1 MAALPP
7 REFAAQVLPG
17 CVIPTASQGLAQ
29 LWPLLL
35 LCLGARLLHRL
46 PLPRGS
52 RHVGAA
58 LGGLLALL
66 RFFGAQALWV
76 LLLSAL
82 CTLTLRL
89 SRPRAQRGLCLGLA
103 ALCYLLMGELH
114 MVDTVTWHK
123 MRGAQMVV
131 AMKAV
136 SLGFDLDWGRVPRPG
151 GASPGPGGDTPRFGG
166 VPGRGDPSPLQVLG
180 YLCSPG
186 TVIFGPWEPFGA
198 YLRAAEGPPL
208 SWAWARK
215 GLRSLGL
222 ALLCL
227 LLSACLAPFLFSCV
241 LPLYDTQSLRRSVF
255 ARWLHAYESA
265 LSFHF
270 SNYFVAFLSEATA
283 TMAGSGVTEHHGN
296 LRWDLTVS
304 RPLRVELPRS
314 MADVVTNWNLPM
326 SRWLHT
332 YVFQTARRLGTFAA
346 VLGTYAVSA
355 LLHGLSFHLAAVLLS
370 LGLITY
376 VEHTLRCRLA
386 AVLDACVLSKRCP
399 PGCAHRNKDA
409 LWVWALNGA
418 LGALALFHLA
428 YLGALFDMEADDAV
442 EEQGYGMSYT
452 IRKWSELNWA
462 SHWVTLGCWVL
473 ARLLR

>member
-1 MAALPP
+1 MGGVSYTDLWVPPIDPLWGGVCTPPPHIGLPPPPALPHGGKH
-7 REFAAQVLPG
+7 A
-17 CVIPTASQGLAQ
+17 
-29 LWPLLL
+29 
-35 LCLGARLLHRL
+35 
-46 PLPRGS
+46 
-52 RHVGAA
+52 GAA
-58 LGGLLALL
+58 AGGLLALHH
-66 RFFGAQALWV
+66 FFGAHALWV
-76 LLLSAL
+76 ALLSAL
-82 CTLTLRL
+82 CVLTLAL
-89 SRPRAQRGLCLGLA
+89 SRARRQRGLCLALA
-103 ALCYLLMGELH
+103 ALCYLLLGELH

-131 AMKAV
+131 AMKA
-136 SLGFDLDWGRVPRPG
+136 P
-151 GASPGPGGDTPRFGG
+151 TPA
-166 VPGRGDPSPLQVLG
+166 QVLG

-186 TVIFGPWEPFGA
+186 SVVFGPWEPFGA
-198 YLRAAEGPPL
+198 YLRAVEGPPL
-208 SWAWARK
+208 SAAWARK

-227 LLSACLAPFLFSCV
+227 LVSTCLAPFLFSCLV
-241 LPLYDTQSLRRSVF
+241 PLYGARALRQ
-255 ARWLHAYESA
+255 WLRAYESA
-265 LSFHF
+265 LSFHCSSF
-270 SNYFVAFLSEATA
+270 FVAFLSEATA
-283 TMAGSGVTEHHGN
+283 TISGSGASGHRE
-296 LRWDLTVS
+296 DLVVA

-346 VLGTYAVSA
+346 VLGTYAASA

-376 VEHTLRCRLA
+376 TEHTLRQRLA
-386 AVLDACVLSKRCP
+386 AIFDACVLSKRCP
-399 PGCAHRNKDA
+399 PGCSHRHKDA
-409 LWVWALNGA
+409 LWVRALNGA
-418 LGALALFHLA
+418 LGAIALFHLS
-428 YLGALFDMEADDAV
+428 YLGALFDMEADDTI

>member
-17 CVIPTASQGLAQ
+17 CVVPTARQGLAQ

-46 PLPRGS
+46 PLPRGGK
-52 RHVGAA
+52 HAGAA
-58 LGGLLALL
+58 AGGLLALHH
-66 RFFGAQALWV
+66 FFGAHALWV
-76 LLLSAL
+76 ALLSAL
-82 CTLTLRL
+82 C
-89 SRPRAQRGLCLGLA
+89 
-103 ALCYLLMGELH
+103 YLLLGELH

-136 SLGFDLDWGRVPRPG
+136 SLGFDLDRG
-151 GASPGPGGDTPRFGG
+151 GAGGAGGEPTPA
-166 VPGRGDPSPLQVLG
+166 QVLG

-186 TVIFGPWEPFGA
+186 SVVFGPWEPFGA
-198 YLRAAEGPPL
+198 YLRAVEGPPL
-208 SWAWARK
+208 SAAWARK

-227 LLSACLAPFLFSCV
+227 LVSTCLAPFLFSCL
-241 LPLYDTQSLRRSVF
+241 LPLYGARALQQSVL

-283 TMAGSGVTEHHGN
+283 TLSGSGASVRHDH
-296 LRWDLTVS
+296 LHWDLAVS

-346 VLGTYAVSA
+346 VLGTYAASA

-376 VEHTLRCRLA
+376 TEHMLRQRLA
-386 AVLDACVLSKRCP
+386 AIFDACVLSKRCP
-399 PGCAHRNKDA
+399 PSCSHRHKDA
-409 LWVWALNGA
+409 LWVRALNGA
-418 LGALALFHLA
+418 LGAIALFHLS
-428 YLGALFDMEADDAV
+428 YLGALFDMEADDTI

>member
-7 REFAAQVLPG
+7 REFAAQVVPG
-17 CVIPTASQGLAQ
+17 CVVPTARQGLAQ

-46 PLPRGS
+46 PVPRGGK
-52 RHVGAA
+52 HAGAVA
-58 LGGLLALL
+58 GGLLALHH
-66 RFFGAQALWV
+66 FFGAQALWV
-76 LLLSAL
+76 ALLGAL
-82 CTLTLRL
+82 CAGTLRL
-89 SRPRAQRGLCLGLA
+89 SRARAHRGPCLALA
-103 ALCYLLMGELH
+103 ALSYLLMGELH

-136 SLGFDLDWGRVPRPG
+136 SLGFDLDRG
-151 GASPGPGGDTPRFGG
+151 GPGGGPEPTPA
-166 VPGRGDPSPLQVLG
+166 QVLG

-186 TVIFGPWEPFGA
+186 SVIFGPWEPFGA
-198 YLRAAEGPPL
+198 YLRAVEGPPL
-208 SWAWARK
+208 STAWARK

-227 LLSACLAPFLFSCV
+227 LLSTCLAPFLFSCLV
-241 LPLYDTQSLRRSVF
+241 PLYGTPALRWSVF
-255 ARWLHAYESA
+255 ARWLRAYESA

-270 SNYFVAFLSEATA
+270 SNFFVAFLSEATA
-283 TMAGSGVTEHHGN
+283 TVAGSGATSHHDH

-346 VLGTYAVSA
+346 VLGTYAASA

-376 VEHTLRCRLA
+376 VEHVLRQRLA
-386 AVLDACVLSKRCP
+386 AILDACVLSKRCP
-399 PGCAHRNKDA
+399 PACAHRHKDA
-409 LWVWALNGA
+409 LWVRALNGA
-418 LGALALFHLA
+418 LGALTLFHLA
-428 YLGALFDMEADDAV
+428 YLGALFDAEADDAV

-452 IRKWSELNWA
+452 IRKWSELHWA
-462 SHWVTLGCWVL
+462 SHWVMLGCWAL